1 MAYSIEGSS
10 HACYEG
16 TLCLVNKMGIRDEA
30 ALELVEGEIT
40 TLNAAALEANPLPG
54 AFDFAHYKQIHQYLF
69 EDIYDWA
76 GEIRDVDM
84 SKKTTHFVGADDIER
99 IAGHLFKRVQ
109 ALGRPAKRL
118 SSYAKNIAQVY
129 HDVNMLHPFREGN
142 GRTQRSFFT
151 QLIRAAGCDID
162 FNRCDRDF
170 LTIATIQAASGVLD
184 YLRQFFEESIREG

>member
-16 TLCLVNKMGIRDEA
+16 TLCLVNKLDIRDEA
-30 ALELVEGEIT
+30 ALEIFESDIT
-40 TLNAAALEANPLPG
+40 VMKAAVLEANPLPG
-54 AFDFAHYKQIHQYLF
+54 VFDFAHYKRVHKYLF

-84 SKKTTHFVGADDIER
+84 SKKTTRFVGADDIER
-99 IAGHLFKRVQ
+99 IAGPLFKRVQ

-118 SSYAKNIAQVY
+118 SIYTKNIALVY
-129 HDVNMLHPFREGN
+129 HEVNMLHSFREGN

-151 QLIRAAGCDID
+151 QLIRAAGYNID

-170 LTIATIQAASGVLD
+170 LTIATIQAAGGILD
-184 YLRQFFEESIREG
+184 YMRRFFDESIQIG